1 MILDKYD
8 IEETHYEVLSIKEDA
23 DYEEVRSSYRSVV
36 LSLHPDKLLKTFNTS
51 GSNQTSTERFLRVQK
66 AWEILSDSSS
76 RLFFDKQLQSSRRD
90 VLAAEVAEDLSLH
103 DMEAEDADEALELF
117 YQCRCGD
124 YNSVNN
130 SSILFAQH
138 HEPQP
143 HSTTPAQLPIR
154 VNSHRSSHKTSHRI
168 RIFLNRFQNPQPPFR
183 HSHTRFSFVPF
194 HA

>member
-23 DYEEVRSSYRSVV
+23 DYEEIRSSYRSAV

-76 RLFFDKQLQSSRRD
+76 RLFYDKQLQSSRRD

-124 YNSVNN
+124 YFSVD
-130 SSILFAQH
+130 SLELLKMGYSLLRDGSDISILN
-138 HEPQP
+138 
-143 HSTTPAQLPIR
+143 SDTLPGSVILPCGSCSLKAR
-154 VNSHRSSHKTSHRI
+154 LVLSVDNH
-168 RIFLNRFQNPQPPFR
+168 
-183 HSHTRFSFVPF
+183 
-194 HA
+194 